1 MDHKKRANDYY
12 EKLAKK
18 GKYGVKAIEAFKK
31 VTFEGADRSSLN
43 SILGARNIYSSTAV
57 FPPFNEKAATSEFDS
72 KNQTERKRFVIGL
85 ISFVLNIVLIVA
97 FLYASLS
104 LLYVGI
110 GIIFLYI
117 ISPLGLVAYMITKT
131 GIKSNIL
138 EVIKNAWWSNLWGY
152 TFFTPVFLGGLW
164 ITISIYSAF
173 RNNLSLVGGAKLIDQ
188 GAVGLILMVV
198 MFLKSME
205 IANNV
210 SGDVGG
216 FIKST
221 KDKGLKWSQKTWC
234 YWGLSVEPP

>member
-1 MDHKKRANDYY
+1 MEEDQ
-12 EKLAKK
+12 
-18 GKYGVKAIEAFKK
+18 GGV
-31 VTFEGADRSSLN
+31 
-43 SILGARNIYSSTAV
+43 YSDFINTAY
-57 FPPFNEKAATSEFDS
+57 PQFNEKAATSEFDS
-72 KNQTERKRFVIGL
+72 KNQTERKRFIIGL
-85 ISFVLNIVLIVA
+85 ISFVLNIILIVA
-97 FLYASLS
+97 FLYAALS
-104 LLYVGI
+104 LFYVGI
-110 GIIFLYI
+110 GVVFLYI

-173 RNNLSLVGGAKLIDQ
+173 KNNLSLVGGAKLIDQ

-216 FIKST
+216 FIKGV
-221 KDKGLKWSQKTWC
+221 KDK
-234 YWGLSVEPP
+234 V